1 MSNPV
6 TSFTELT
13 KERMGIESRL
23 QEILDNTKC
32 ICGASIIEH
41 HFSRCADKLEPKRE
55 IYVEYINLSMRLVHL
70 IHKTYQVIGAL

>member
-13 KERMGIESRL
+13 KERMGIESRI

-32 ICGASIIEH
+32 TCGASIIEN
-41 HFSRCADKLEPKRE
+41 HFSRCMDKLEPKRE
-55 IYVEYINLSMRLVHL
+55 VYIEYISLSKRLVQL
-70 IHKTYQVIGAL
+70 THKTYQVIGAL